1 MPRAAKKYYVV
12 GSLDHSCTYIHVHV
26 RREMHVYTGSQ
37 FASGVLKI
45 KICGAVNSAPKR
57 KSVPADDRSAIFT
70 SK

>member
-1 MPRAAKKYYVV
+1 MELHV
-12 GSLDHSCTYIHVHV
+12 GSKIILCACSLQLCT
-26 RREMHVYTGSQ
+26 
-37 FASGVLKI
+37 GVLKI